1 MARRLLTLLALAA
14 LALLAAQAAVAKEGA
29 NLQSYPTSG
38 MKAGSPW
45 NAQFEAF
52 SHDGKALAP
61 AVLIK
66 NGSGKIQRFTAR
78 LTGKRNDR
86 GGPGVLSLYRADV
99 AFPSAGNWT
108 YGVELRPGGPIQWF
122 DDSPV
127 TIDPAPPSPGGGGFD
142 IPLWIVGLLGAAL
155 VTGAGTFVLRRYPR
169 GRTAIAPQ
177 I

>member
-45 NAQFEAF
+45 NAEFEAF
-52 SHDGKALAP
+52 SHDGNALAP
-61 AVLIK
+61 AVLVRSS
-66 NGSGKIQRFTAR
+66 SGKIQRFTAR
-78 LTGKRNDR
+78 LSGNT
-86 GGPGVLSLYRADV
+86 YRARV
-99 AFPSAGNWT
+99 TFPSAGNWT
-108 YGVELRPGGPIQWF
+108 YGVELRPGGPVQWF

-127 TIDPAPPSPGGGGFD
+127 TIDPAPPSPTGGFE
-142 IPLWIVGLLGAAL
+142 IPLWLVGLVGALL
-155 VTGAGTFVLRRYPR
+155 VIAVGAFVLRRSPR

>member
-29 NLQSYPTSG
+29 NLQSYPTNG

-52 SHDGKALAP
+52 SHDGNALAP
-61 AVLIK
+61 AVLVRSS
-66 NGSGKIQRFTAR
+66 SGEVQRFAAKVTR
-78 LTGKRNDR
+78 KPDDM
-86 GGPGVLSLYRADV
+86 GPGLYQATV
-99 AFPSAGNWT
+99 SFPSAGNWT
-108 YGVELRPGGPIQWF
+108 YGVELRPGGPVQWF

-127 TIDPAPPSPGGGGFD
+127 TIDPAPPSPTGGFD
-142 IPLWIVGLLGAAL
+142 IPLWLVGLLGAL
-155 VTGAGTFVLRRYPR
+155 VVTAVGAFAVRRYPR

>member
-1 MARRLLTLLALAA
+1 LTLLALAV

-45 NAQFEAF
+45 NAEFEAF
-52 SHDGKALAP
+52 SHDGNALAP
-61 AVLIK
+61 AVLVRSS
-66 NGSGKIQRFTAR
+66 SGKIQRFTAR
-78 LTGKRNDR
+78 LSGNT
-86 GGPGVLSLYRADV
+86 YRARV
-99 AFPSAGNWT
+99 TFPSAGNWT
-108 YGVELRPGGPIQWF
+108 YGVELRPGGPVQWF

-127 TIDPAPPSPGGGGFD
+127 TIDPAPPSPTGGFG
-142 IPLWIVGLLGAAL
+142 IPLWLVGLVGALL
-155 VTGAGTFVLRRYPR
+155 VIAVGAFVVRRYPR